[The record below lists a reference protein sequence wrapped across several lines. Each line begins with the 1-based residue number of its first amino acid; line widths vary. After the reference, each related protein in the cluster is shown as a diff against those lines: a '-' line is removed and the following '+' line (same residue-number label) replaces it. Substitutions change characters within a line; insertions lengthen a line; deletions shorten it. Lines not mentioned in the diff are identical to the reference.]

1 MQKFIPRANLA
12 IRALGNISFLLSN
25 FDSIRFGSLR
35 LLELRNSPTT
45 LVVEALVVCNR
56 SNTKSK

>member
-12 IRALGNISFLLSN
+12 IRALGNISFLSSS
-25 FDSIRFGSLR
+25 FDSIRFSSLR
-35 LLELRNSPTT
+35 LLEQENTPTVLVAET
-45 LVVEALVVCNR
+45 LAVCNR